1 MDESSDESVSEE
13 SINEQPVAEK
23 SINEP
28 IADEPAVNN
37 LHSWVCEKNKTT
49 LDIKFSNKRELNN
62 HYEMDIEATPVG
74 NDFKIRYIRCFMH
87 SIWDDILPDIAEERT
102 RSLFIKSS
110 K

>member
-1 MDESSDESVSEE
+1 MDESSDESVNEE

-62 HYEMDIEATPVG
+62 HYEMDIKTTPVG
-74 NDFKIRYIRCFMH
+74 YEVKIRYNRCFMH
-87 SIWDDILPDIAEERT
+87 SIRDDILPDIAEERT
-102 RSLFIKSS
+102 RSLFIKNS
-110 K
+110 